1 MLEPARAL
9 LLLLSSF
16 AAAQDLPVMPQP
28 EDDVVPKVDP
38 TCAAIAKLLKA
49 PVISVLH
56 ERDQIATAQE
66 RKVLGISQEKVTVS
80 FQLRPSR

>member
-1 MLEPARAL
+1 MRGDREAPRGGAEQVRVAPGKPGKGPSVWSSTTFEHPA
-9 LLLLSSF
+9 
-16 AAAQDLPVMPQP
+16 P
-28 EDDVVPKVDP
+28 
-38 TCAAIAKLLKA
+38 KA